1 MATEDLYIKGA
12 RVHNLQ
18 NIEVTIPRN
27 TLTVITGVSGSGKS
41 SLAFDT
47 IYAEG
52 QRRYVES
59 LSAYAR
65 LFLDQMEKPDVDFI
79 NGLSPAI
86 SIDQKSRSK
95 NPRSTVGTVTEI
107 YDYFRLL
114 FAHIG
119 IPHCPK
125 CGKPVHK
132 QSAQEIA
139 DRIAAKPQ
147 GAKIS
152 ILAPLARGRK
162 GEYAKLFE
170 DLRKKGYTRVRVNG
184 VIYQLD
190 EKIPL
195 NKNQKHTIEAV
206 IDRLTVSPENYKR
219 IFESV
224 ETALKD
230 GNHLAEVLTIAEDKT
245 ETLELFSEL
254 FTCTDCDISIP
265 EILPRTF
272 SFNNPYGACP
282 ECKGLGSNYIFA
294 PEKIVNPELTL
305 AEGALLPWASQMRG
319 FMGQMVQSLARKY
332 KFTLDTPFKKLPK
345 NVQQILLYGTDD
357 RIDFHL
363 HAKHDES
370 KYYDWSGRFEGV
382 VRNLKRLYQQ
392 TESEWRKEDM
402 EKYMTI
408 KPCAA
413 CGGRKLNPVALSVKI
428 RGKNISELTTLSV
441 KELRGWLNEL
451 KLNKTE
457 ETIARQVLKE
467 INARLKFLAD
477 VGLDYLSLERTSA
490 TLSGGEAQRIRLA
503 TQIGSG
509 LVGVLYVL
517 DEPSIGLHQKDNA
530 KLLASLKHLRDLGNT
545 LIVVEHDDETMLAA
559 DHLIDMGPGAGKLG
573 GRVVAEGAPQEVL
586 KNPNSLTGAFLS
598 GRQKIAIPQQRR
610 AGHKQK
616 LTLVNVAEHNLKK
629 LTVSFPLGKFI
640 CVTGVSGSG
649 KSSLITDTLYPL
661 LMHKLHGSS
670 LPPIKYSGIKGAEN
684 IDNIIVIDQDPIG
697 RTPRSNP
704 ATYTGVFT
712 PVRELFSLT
721 PEAKQRGYQAG
732 RFSFNVKGGRCEA
745 CEGDGIKKIEM
756 HFLPDVYVPCEV
768 CQGKRYNKET
778 LEVRYKG
785 RNINDVL
792 NMTIDEAY
800 EIFQNIPQI
809 ERKLKTL
816 QDVGLNYIQL
826 GQAATTLSGGE
837 AQRIKLAAE
846 LSKRSTGKTLYIL
859 DEPTTGL
866 HFADVHKLIE
876 MLNRLVNSGNTIIVV
891 EHNLDVIKSADHIID
906 LGPDGGDAGGEIVAE
921 GTPEEVAKNPRSYT
935 GQYLRR
941 IL

>member
-1 MATEDLYIKGA
+1 MTTDDLHIKGA

-27 TLTVITGVSGSGKS
+27 TLTVITGLSGSGKS

-52 QRRYVES
+52 QRRYMES
-59 LSAYAR
+59 LSSYAR
-65 LFLDQMEKPDVDFI
+65 MFLDQMDKPDVDFI
-79 NGLSPAI
+79 DGLSPAI

-119 IPHCPK
+119 IPHCPE

-147 GAKIS
+147 GTKIV
-152 ILAPLARGRK
+152 ILAPLIRGRK
-162 GEYAKLFE
+162 GEYSKLFDE
-170 DLRKKGYTRVRVNG
+170 LRKKGYMRVRVNG
-184 VIYQLD
+184 IIYQLD

-195 NKNQKHTIEAV
+195 NKNQKHTVEAV
-206 IDRLTVSPENYKR
+206 IDRLAVSPENYRR

-224 ETALKD
+224 ETGLKD
-230 GNHLAEVLTIAEDKT
+230 GKHIVEVMTLGSDKKETIEM
-245 ETLELFSEL
+245 FSEL
-254 FTCTDCDISIP
+254 FTCTDCDVSIP

-282 ECKGLGSNYIFA
+282 ECKGLGMTYIFA
-294 PEKIVNPELTL
+294 PEKIVNPELSL
-305 AEGALLPWASQMRG
+305 ADGALLPWASQMRG
-319 FMGQMVQSLARKY
+319 FMGQMIQSLARKY
-332 KFTLDTPFKKLPK
+332 KFKLDVPFNKLPE
-345 NVQQILLYGTDD
+345 NIQHILLYGTSD
-357 RIDFHL
+357 RIDYHL
-363 HAKHDES
+363 TSRSDQS
-370 KYYDWSGRFEGV
+370 KYYDWSGKFEGV
-382 VRNLKRLYQQ
+382 LHNLERLYQQ
-392 TESEWRKEDM
+392 TESEGRKDDIA
-402 EKYMTI
+402 KYMSI
-408 KPCAA
+408 KLCTV
-413 CGGRKLNPVALSVKI
+413 CGGHKLNPVALSVRI
-428 RGKNISELTTLSV
+428 REKNISELMAFSV
-441 KELRGWLNEL
+441 KDLRLWLSAL

-467 INARLKFLAD
+467 INARLKFLSD

-490 TLSGGEAQRIRLA
+490 TLSGGESQRIRLA

-517 DEPSIGLHQKDNA
+517 DEPSIGLHQKDNS

-573 GRVVAEGAPQEVL
+573 GKVVAEGTPQEVM
-586 KNPNSLTGAFLS
+586 KNSNSLTGAFLA
-598 GRQKIAIPQQRR
+598 GKEKIAIPAKRR
-610 AGHKQK
+610 TGNGHKI
-616 LTLVNVAEHNLKK
+616 TLKNVAEHNLKK
-629 LTVSFPLGKFI
+629 LTVDFPLGKFI
-640 CVTGVSGSG
+640 CITGVSGSG
-649 KSSLITDTLYPL
+649 KSSLITDTLYPIL
-661 LMHKLHGSS
+661 RYKLYRTS
-670 LPPIKYSGIKGAEN
+670 LPPVKYGGIKGIEH

-704 ATYTGVFT
+704 ATYTEVFT
-712 PVRELFSLT
+712 QLRNLFAVT
-721 PEAKQRGYQAG
+721 PEAKQRGYLAG

-745 CEGDGIKKIEM
+745 CEGDGIRKIEM

-768 CQGKRYNKET
+768 CGGTRYNKET

-785 RNINDVL
+785 HNISDVL

-800 EIFQNIPQI
+800 EVFQNIPKI
-809 ERKLKTL
+809 ENKLKAL
-816 QDVGLNYIQL
+816 QDVGLNYVQL
-826 GQAATTLSGGE
+826 GQASTTLSGGE
-837 AQRIKLAAE
+837 AQRVKLATE
-846 LSKRSTGKTLYIL
+846 LCKRSTGKTLYIL

-866 HFADVHKLIE
+866 HFADVAKLIQ
-876 MLNRLVNSGNTIIVV
+876 MLNRLVDNGNTIIVV
-891 EHNLDVIKSADHIID
+891 EHNLDIIKSADHIID
-906 LGPDGGDAGGEIVAE
+906 LGPDGGDGGGEIVAE
-921 GTPEEVAKNPRSYT
+921 GTPEEAAQNPKSYT
-935 GQYLRR
+935 GQYLKK

>member
-1 MATEDLYIKGA
+1 
-12 RVHNLQ
+12 Q

-79 NGLSPAI
+79 DGLSPAI

-95 NPRSTVGTVTEI
+95 NPRSTVGTITEI

-119 IPHCPK
+119 VPHCPQ

-139 DRIAAKPQ
+139 DRIAAKPP
-147 GAKIS
+147 GTKIS
-152 ILAPLARGRK
+152 ILAPLVRGRK
-162 GEYAKLFE
+162 GEYTKLFE

-184 VIYQLD
+184 IIYQLD

-206 IDRLTVSPENYKR
+206 IDRLAVSSENYKR

-224 ETALKD
+224 ETGLKD
-230 GNHLAEVLTIAEDKT
+230 GEHLVEVLTIAEDKT

-294 PEKIVNPELTL
+294 PEKIVNLELTL
-305 AEGALLPWASQMRG
+305 TEGALLPWASQMRG

-332 KFTLDTPFKKLPK
+332 KFALDTPFKKLPK
-345 NVQQILLYGTDD
+345 NIQQILLYGTED

-382 VRNLKRLYQQ
+382 VRNLERLYRQ
-392 TESEWRKEDM
+392 TESDWRKEDLG
-402 EKYMTI
+402 KYMTV

-413 CGGRKLNPVALSVKI
+413 CGGKKLNPVALSVKI
-428 RGKNISELTTLSV
+428 REKNISELMMLSV
-441 KELRGWLNEL
+441 KNLRGWLDEL
-451 KLNKTE
+451 QLTKTE

-467 INARLKFLAD
+467 IHARLKFLAD
-477 VGLDYLSLERTSA
+477 VGLDYLSLERTAA

-530 KLLASLKHLRDLGNT
+530 KLLTSLKHLRDLGNT

-573 GRVVAEGAPQEVL
+573 GRIVAEGAPPEVL
-586 KNPNSLTGAFLS
+586 KNPKSLTGAFLS
-598 GRQKIAIPQQRR
+598 GRKKIAIPQQRR

-616 LTLVNVAEHNLKK
+616 LTLANVAEHNLKK
-629 LTVSFPLGKFI
+629 LTVNFPLGKFI

-661 LMHKLHGSS
+661 LKHKLYGSS

-712 PVRELFSLT
+712 PIRELFALT

-732 RFSFNVKGGRCEA
+732 RFSFNVRGGRCEA

-785 RNINDVL
+785 HNINDVL
-792 NMTIDEAY
+792 NMTIDEAC

-906 LGPDGGDAGGEIVAE
+906 LGPDGGEAGGELVAE

-935 GQYLRR
+935 GQYLKK